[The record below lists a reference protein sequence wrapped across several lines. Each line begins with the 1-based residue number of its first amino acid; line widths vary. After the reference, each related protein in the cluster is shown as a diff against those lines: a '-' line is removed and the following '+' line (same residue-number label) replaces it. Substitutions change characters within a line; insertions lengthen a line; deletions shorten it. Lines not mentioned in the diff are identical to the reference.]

1 VDAEGQGL
9 GAVAG
14 AVMGAALEGAEGVGA
29 GGGFGGAE
37 GVAVGADVDA
47 DALRALLDV
56 DVELGAALAGGP
68 GELLVAGAAL
78 ELAEAPAL
86 GGEEGEAAAE
96 LVGREALEGEAAVLD
111 VVGRLALDGGLRQER
126 ALLGGGARV
135 VDVAEDLDGLRGAA
149 AALAGGLLGGD
160 LGARAGQPGLR
171 ARPRPG
177 LLTWARVSTT

>member
-1 VDAEGQGL
+1 MDAEGQGL

-29 GGGFGGAE
+29 CGGFGGAE

-47 DALRALLDV
+47 DALRALDV

-111 VVGRLALDGGLRQER
+111 VVGRLALDGGLGQEG